1 MADLMVFL
9 DLFYHP
15 QENGDESIIFI
26 APGDWTPMLWYYQ
39 CDVIGDYNHWYN
51 FHHQTTVYKDGQF
64 MVLPMFILVLLT
76 KNIALKFLGI
86 NDKEQEIGHV
96 SCFSMP
102 TKKEHIETSLGF
114 KEK

>member
-1 MADLMVFL
+1 
-9 DLFYHP
+9 
-15 QENGDESIIFI
+15 
-26 APGDWTPMLWYYQ
+26 MLWYYQ

-102 TKKEHIETSLGF
+102 NKKEHIETSLGF
-114 KEK
+114 RKNRQETPQN